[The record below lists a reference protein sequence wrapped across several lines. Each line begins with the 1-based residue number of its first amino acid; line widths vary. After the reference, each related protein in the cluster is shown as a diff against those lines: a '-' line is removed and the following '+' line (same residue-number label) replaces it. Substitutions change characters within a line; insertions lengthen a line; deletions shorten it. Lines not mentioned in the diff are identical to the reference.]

1 MKYLLSALL
10 ILFTTAQLAVASPR
24 HEFAERPH
32 PHASAVSPSTQDV
45 RANVNHSERLRQQQD
60 GQALVPIANQ
70 DLRGLLFV
78 LAGLAGPAAFLFAT
92 P

>member
-1 MKYLLSALL
+1 MKFLLVLL
-10 ILFTTAQLAVASPR
+10 ILCNSAQLAVASPR
-24 HEFAERPH
+24 HEFAQRSRWHSSVVLP
-32 PHASAVSPSTQDV
+32 PTQDV
-45 RANVNHSERLRQQQD
+45 RAGVDHSERLRQQRD
-60 GQALVPIANQ
+60 GQGLVPIANQ

>member
-10 ILFTTAQLAVASPR
+10 ILFTTAQLAVAWPR

-32 PHASAVSPSTQDV
+32 LHASAVWHSTQDV

-70 DLRGLLFV
+70 DLRGRLFV
-78 LAGLAGPAAFLFAT
+78 LAGLAGPAAFLIAT

>member
-1 MKYLLSALL
+1 MKYLLVLL
-10 ILFTTAQLAVASPR
+10 ILFNTVQLGVASPR
-24 HEFAERPH
+24 HEFAERSRL
-32 PHASAVSPSTQDV
+32 HASAVLAAPTQDV
-45 RANVNHSERLRQQQD
+45 RAHVNHSEHPSQQRD
-60 GQALVPIANQ
+60 GQGLIPIANQ